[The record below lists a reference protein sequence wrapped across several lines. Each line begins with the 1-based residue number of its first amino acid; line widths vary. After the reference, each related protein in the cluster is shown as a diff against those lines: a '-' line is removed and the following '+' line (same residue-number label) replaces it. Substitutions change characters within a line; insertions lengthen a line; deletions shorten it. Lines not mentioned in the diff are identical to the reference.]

1 MANGRCARRVRF
13 QKGEDGRAS
22 FIVCESSRVAPWNRG
37 INKENACGR
46 QRRCARIG
54 GDKENCTVIV
64 RAEGWRREERVCSS
78 AADRWRGR

>member
-13 QKGEDGRAS
+13 QKDEDGRAG

-46 QRRCARIG
+46 QRRRARIG
-54 GDKENCTVIV
+54 GDKENCTGI
-64 RAEGWRREERVCSS
+64 R
-78 AADRWRGR
+78 